1 MTEVYVPYC
10 KNKMASEDLLASHRT
25 YLCVS
30 ILNERG
36 LPFFLTGVMVLVLLI
51 NIQMSLVVFC
61 VHN

>member
-10 KNKMASEDLLASHRT
+10 KNKMASEDLLTSHRT

-36 LPFFLTGVMVLVLLI
+36 SLFLTGVIVPVLFI